1 MLEIKFEQYIYIY
14 IPSYLFFVYFYR
26 ELIERNIFRKCKNQ
40 KPTFNHIVCFL
51 WLVAVI
57 LLIIFVSTRRS
68 GPTFGLVAKKVSNF
82 EKTFN
87 CLPLFAPDICFLSF
101 SNLYFC
107 LNFFT
112 LFTTSRAVKP
122 VQLNLPNLFK
132 KFSNGERLLSV
143 WTVYKHMHVIIPVSH
158 IMYINIYYTYQ
169 NNIQLQV
176 LSTSLLTFCSF
187 ATAFGSFYRPDSQ
200 LNSSWR
206 NLAIPDHD
214 FLYFFL
220 FLLKFL
226 RFLLYRHVGN
236 NLRNSTREV
245 GRARK

>member
-1 MLEIKFEQYIYIY
+1 M
-14 IPSYLFFVYFYR
+14 
-26 ELIERNIFRKCKNQ
+26 
-40 KPTFNHIVCFL
+40 
-51 WLVAVI
+51 
-57 LLIIFVSTRRS
+57 STRRS

-187 ATAFGSFYRPDSQ
+187 ASAFGSFYRPDSQ

-214 FLYFFL
+214 FFVFF
-220 FLLKFL
+220 FIPTKIPSVSSIPPCWKQSPQQHAGSWESTKVA
-226 RFLLYRHVGN
+226 RGN
-236 NLRNSTREV
+236 THILQKNQF
-245 GRARK
+245 AHA